1 MEAPTML
8 KLSARRS
15 SLESQQ
21 GFPTRIAPSQFCQLP
36 RPVAGKLQPEHFQK
50 IEREY
55 DARCCSHDPRGQVGG
70 HTQPRH
76 MVLLGV
82 LIIC

>member
-21 GFPTRIAPSQFCQLP
+21 GFPTRVAPSQFCQLP
-36 RPVAGKLQPEHFQK
+36 SQWQGSSSLSTFRKSKGSMMPGAAPTIQEAKWEGTPSPGTWYFW
-50 IEREY
+50 EY
-55 DARCCSHDPRGQVGG
+55 
-70 HTQPRH
+70 
-76 MVLLGV
+76 
-82 LIIC
+82 